1 MSEPCWVKTSEV
13 SETSEVRREAMIKH
27 QRRFQALVVR
37 CIPFAEEEAND

>member
-1 MSEPCWVKTSEV
+1 VMF
-13 SETSEVRREAMIKH
+13 KH